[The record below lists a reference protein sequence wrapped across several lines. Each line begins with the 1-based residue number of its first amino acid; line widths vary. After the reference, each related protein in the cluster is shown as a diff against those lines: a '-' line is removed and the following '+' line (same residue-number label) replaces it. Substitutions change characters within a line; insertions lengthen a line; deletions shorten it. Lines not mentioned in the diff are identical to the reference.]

1 MSFQNK
7 TKSDFNTFLE
17 LLDQNAALS
26 LEKQFL
32 FGDIIESKPWQLD
45 MSLGTISFEELTFPI
60 QIIGS
65 LSFNNNS
72 WMWGW
77 ANTQSGIPENLLI
90 QSNQLKNIGTD
101 KNIVEL
107 TDAHFQVAEG
117 FEHKIGMIACGLFN
131 SKSYYCA
138 NYGQGTLV
146 VTIDSDLIPE
156 IDTNKAE
163 KILTHFPQV
172 ISSIDVNHKDAF
184 INYLI
189 DKEFQIAITPN
200 TVQAMKNENTI
211 TADFDALGRL
221 TSLNGTIK

>member
-200 TVQAMKNENTI
+200 TVQAMKNESTI

>member
-1 MSFQNK
+1 MSFQNE
-7 TKSDFNTFLE
+7 TKPDFNTFLE
-17 LLDQNAALS
+17 LLDQNAASS

-101 KNIVEL
+101 KNITEL
-107 TDAHFQVAEG
+107 TDAHFQVTEG

-131 SKSYYCA
+131 SKCYYCA

-163 KILTHFPQV
+163 KVLTHFPQV
-172 ISSIDVNHKDAF
+172 ISSIDVNHKNAF

-200 TVQAMKNENTI
+200 TVEGMKNESTI
-211 TADFDALGRL
+211 TANFDTLGRL
-221 TSLNGTIK
+221 TSLNGSIK

>member
-117 FEHKIGMIACGLFN
+117 FEHKIGMIACGL
-131 SKSYYCA
+131 
-138 NYGQGTLV
+138 L
-146 VTIDSDLIPE
+146 DSFYALR
-156 IDTNKAE
+156 
-163 KILTHFPQV
+163 F
-172 ISSIDVNHKDAF
+172 
-184 INYLI
+184 
-189 DKEFQIAITPN
+189 
-200 TVQAMKNENTI
+200 VQ
-211 TADFDALGRL
+211 F
-221 TSLNGTIK
+221 

>member
-1 MSFQNK
+1 M
-7 TKSDFNTFLE
+7 
-17 LLDQNAALS
+17 
-26 LEKQFL
+26 
-32 FGDIIESKPWQLD
+32 
-45 MSLGTISFEELTFPI
+45 
-60 QIIGS
+60 
-65 LSFNNNS
+65 
-72 WMWGW
+72 
-77 ANTQSGIPENLLI
+77 
-90 QSNQLKNIGTD
+90 
-101 KNIVEL
+101 
-107 TDAHFQVAEG
+107 
-117 FEHKIGMIACGLFN
+117 FN

-200 TVQAMKNENTI
+200 TVQAMKNESTI

>member
-26 LEKQFL
+26 LEKQFI

-77 ANTQSGIPENLLI
+77 ANTQSGIPENLLT

-200 TVQAMKNENTI
+200 TVQAMKNESTI